1 LSSPSVSFVI
11 PTLNAAR
18 TLDSCLASIRAQE
31 YDGEVEIVLADAG
44 STDRTLEIAR
54 EHGVEQVVEN
64 PGQTGETGKA
74 VGARA
79 ARGEILGFVD
89 SDNILVGHDW
99 TTRMVAPFADP
110 EIVSTEALRWDYSDR
125 YGVIDRYCALTGV
138 NDPASIFI
146 GNYGRYSHLTGR
158 WTGLPVDQEQL
169 EGYVRVR
176 VDPQLLPTMGANG
189 YLVRADVFHS
199 VLTGDHLFDI
209 DAVGD
214 LARHGH
220 DLVARVDVA
229 IGHLFAPSY
238 RVFARKTQRRAR
250 DYLYYAGRGERSY
263 PWGRYRRGL
272 VLFALATVATVP
284 TIAQSAVGYARTPD
298 RAWWFHPV
306 ACWTTLAIYGWET
319 VRSRFKRERLGRG
332 GWRQ

>member
-1 LSSPSVSFVI
+1 MSPLSVSFVI
-11 PTLNAAR
+11 PTLNAER
-18 TLDSCLASIRAQE
+18 TLAPCLGSIRAQE
-31 YDGEVEIVLADAG
+31 YDGDVEIVLADAG
-44 STDRTLEIAR
+44 STDRTLEIAA
-54 EHGVEQVVEN
+54 EHGVEHVVEN

-79 ARGEILGFVD
+79 ARGAILAFVD
-89 SDNILVGHDW
+89 SDNLLVGTDW
-99 TTRMVAPFADP
+99 LARMLAPFADR
-110 EIVSTEALRWDYSDR
+110 EIVSTEALRWDYSQR
-125 YGVIDRYCALTGV
+125 YGLIDRYCALTGV

-158 WTGLPVDQEQL
+158 WTGFPVEQEQAD
-169 EGYVRVR
+169 GYVRVR
-176 VDPQLLPTMGANG
+176 VDPHVLPTMGANG
-189 YLVRADVFHS
+189 YLVRADVFRA

-209 DAVGD
+209 DAVGE

-220 DLVARVDVA
+220 DVVARVDVA

-238 RVFARKTQRRAR
+238 RVFARKTRRRAR
-250 DYLYYAGRGERSY
+250 DYLYYAGRGERTY

-272 VLFALATVATVP
+272 VLFVLATVTTVP
-284 TIAQSAVGYARTPD
+284 VVAQSAVGYARKPD
-298 RAWWFHPV
+298 RAWWFHPL

-319 VRSRFKRERLGRG
+319 VRSRIKRERLSRG